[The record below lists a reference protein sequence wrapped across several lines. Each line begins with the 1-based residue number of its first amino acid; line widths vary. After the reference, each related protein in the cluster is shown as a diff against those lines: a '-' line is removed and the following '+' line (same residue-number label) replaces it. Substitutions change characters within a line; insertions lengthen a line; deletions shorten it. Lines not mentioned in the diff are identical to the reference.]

1 MVKSTDVKFMD
12 SVRLANILLYPLM
25 TEKAVNLIESQN
37 TLTFIVDV
45 KASKSDIKRAF
56 ERFFNVK
63 VLKVRTVVMPDGR
76 KRAYIVLSPEYSASD
91 IAVRLGIL

>member
-1 MVKSTDVKFMD
+1 
-12 SVRLANILLYPLM
+12 M